1 VTILRGVR
9 PFSIRSYARADPET
23 VMAELLAGIA
33 PEMESRG
40 YRITQRADGR
50 LRFER
55 ERRRG
60 VLRRRR
66 HEAVMIDVD
75 EGSRGTRVVAT
86 GVAPRPVR
94 RLMRRLGD

>member
-1 VTILRGVR
+1 MPGVR
-9 PFSIRSYARADPET
+9 PFTIRSYSRVDPET
-23 VMAELLAGIA
+23 VMAELLEGVAA
-33 PEMESRG
+33 EMASRG

-55 ERRRG
+55 EYRRG
-60 VLRRRR
+60 LLRRRR

-75 EGSRGTRVVAT
+75 EGGRGTQIVAT

-94 RLMRRLGD
+94 RLMRHLGD

>member
-1 VTILRGVR
+1 
-9 PFSIRSYARADPET
+9 
-23 VMAELLAGIA
+23 MAELLVEIA

-40 YRITQRADGR
+40 YRITQRSDGR

-55 ERRRG
+55 EYRRG
-60 VLRRRR
+60 LLRRRR

-75 EGSRGTRVVAT
+75 EGSRGTQIVAM

-94 RLMRRLGD
+94 RLMRHLGD

>member
-1 VTILRGVR
+1 MR
-9 PFSIRSYARADPET
+9 PFTIRSYARADPET
-23 VMAELLAGIA
+23 VMAELLAGVA
-33 PEMESRG
+33 PEMQARG

-50 LRFER
+50 LRFEL

-60 VLRRRR
+60 LLRRRR

-75 EGSRGTRVVAT
+75 EGGRGTQVVAT

-94 RLMRRLGD
+94 HLLRHLGD